1 MSEQFKIIETQEDLD
16 KIIQKRLA
24 QKDREIA
31 ETYKDFLSP
40 EQAEELR
47 TEYEKKVNDA
57 KKALEDLNAKL
68 ADHDKVVSDLTQRA
82 QTAETQLLKSR
93 IAQEVGLSYK
103 LADRLVG
110 TNAEE
115 FKKDAEFLK
124 EELSKSNPLSQTAPL
139 HTAEHRGSS
148 APESSNSSAAMLNF
162 LSQINEQMRAD

>member
-82 QTAETQLLKSR
+82 QTAETKLLKGK
-93 IAQEVGLSYK
+93 IAHESGLPYE
-103 LADRLVG
+103 LANRLVG
-110 TNAEE
+110 STE
-115 FKKDAEFLK
+115 
-124 EELSKSNPLSQTAPL
+124 EELKQDAQSLTAILKPIQTAPL
-139 HTAEHRGSS
+139 HTTDTKGSGAPQKIS
-148 APESSNSSAAMLNF
+148 ADAAMLNF
-162 LSQINEQMRAD
+162 ISQINEQMANN

>member
-68 ADHDKVVSDLTQRA
+68 ADHDKIVSDLTQRA
-82 QTAETQLLKSR
+82 QTAETKLLKGK
-93 IAQEVGLSYK
+93 IAHESGLPYE
-103 LADRLVG
+103 LANRLMG
-110 TNAEE
+110 STE
-115 FKKDAEFLK
+115 
-124 EELSKSNPLSQTAPL
+124 EELKQDAASLTAILKPTQTAPL

-148 APESSNSSAAMLNF
+148 APESSNASAAMLNF
-162 LSQINEQMRAD
+162 LAQVNEQMHAD